1 MKVNYNTQVLE
12 EQGYFPPKQ
21 TEAMYTVSGLPEYF
35 DLEDGFPEN
44 QLAELRSSALGLAKD
59 TVEGNLRNKIMVL
72 APEIAGTYFLKVPDA
87 SQPYQDYFHGLTID
101 NGVVV
106 MVHAITNSNDVL
118 NKDFND
124 WHFYLYPNFYQDLSG
139 RMIYEEASFEEY
151 VISADSQE
159 EAVTWMTENFETMTI
174 TAME

>member
-1 MKVNYNTQVLE
+1 
-12 EQGYFPPKQ
+12 
-21 TEAMYTVSGLPEYF
+21 
-35 DLEDGFPEN
+35 
-44 QLAELRSSALGLAKD
+44 
-59 TVEGNLRNKIMVL
+59 
-72 APEIAGTYFLKVPDA
+72 
-87 SQPYQDYFHGLTID
+87 
-101 NGVVV
+101 

-124 WHFYLYPNFYQDLSG
+124 WYFYLYPNFYQDLSG